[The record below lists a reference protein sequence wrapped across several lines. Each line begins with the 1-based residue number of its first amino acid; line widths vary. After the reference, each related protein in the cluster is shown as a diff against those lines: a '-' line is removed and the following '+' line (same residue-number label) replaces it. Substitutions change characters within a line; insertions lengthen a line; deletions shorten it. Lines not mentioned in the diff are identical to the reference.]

1 MDIAS
6 IGAAIALSDPTGEGA
21 AAAAA
26 AANAAAGLANT
37 AAGAA
42 NSAASTAT
50 SAASDANGA
59 KTAANNAASAANQ
72 AASAANQAAAN
83 YSGLDKDAVIDR
95 NAFNYAYT
103 LLQAELRDVQKRLLA
118 AEAKLAALTS

>member
-26 AANAAAGLANT
+26 AANAAANLANT

-42 NSAASTAT
+42 NSAAST
-50 SAASDANGA
+50 
-59 KTAANNAASAANQ
+59 ANQ

-83 YSGLDKDAVIDR
+83 YSGLEKDAVIDR
-95 NAFNYAYT
+95 NAFNYAHT

>member
-6 IGAAIALSDPTGEGA
+6 IGAAIALSDPTGA

-26 AANAAAGLANT
+26 AANAAADLANT

-42 NSAASTAT
+42 NSAASTA
-50 SAASDANGA
+50 
-59 KTAANNAASAANQ
+59 NQ
-72 AASAANQAAAN
+72 AASTANQAAAN
-83 YSGLDKDAVIDR
+83 YSGLEKDAVIDR

>member
-6 IGAAIALSDPTGEGA
+6 IGAAIALADAAGERA

-42 NSAASTAT
+42 NSAAS
-50 SAASDANGA
+50 
-59 KTAANNAASAANQ
+59 AANS

-118 AEAKLAALTS
+118 AEAKLTALTS

>member
-42 NSAASTAT
+42 N
-50 SAASDANGA
+50 
-59 KTAANNAASAANQ
+59 NAASAANQ
-72 AASAANQAAAN
+72 AATAANQAAAN

>member
-42 NSAASTAT
+42 NSAASAAN

-72 AASAANQAAAN
+72 AAAN
-83 YSGLDKDAVIDR
+83 YSGLDKGAVIDR